1 MFSYECVEW
10 SLYENGMLND
20 NAWLL
25 YLWLLDEEVAR
36 FTTKLYA
43 EVITNKYEWNEWFSS
58 FYHDISMI
66 CSSKI
71 RTQ

>member
-20 NAWLL
+20 NAWLV

-36 FTTKLYA
+36 LTIQFKTDVFTN
-43 EVITNKYEWNEWFSS
+43 EYE
-58 FYHDISMI
+58 
-66 CSSKI
+66 
-71 RTQ
+71 

>member
-20 NAWLL
+20 NAWLV

-36 FTTKLYA
+36 LTIQFKTD
-43 EVITNKYEWNEWFSS
+43 VFTNKYEWKEWCKFLWSW
-58 FYHDISMI
+58 
-66 CSSKI
+66 
-71 RTQ
+71 